1 MIDRER
7 HNILESRPYQMIT
20 PEEIEKLF
28 SIQFQYTD
36 DIQVS
41 LNKDIEDMNHYRVLI
56 NKLINN

>member
-1 MIDRER
+1 
-7 HNILESRPYQMIT
+7 MIT

-41 LNKDIEDMNHYRVLI
+41 LKKDIEGIKHCIVLI
-56 NKLINN
+56 NKLIELLEQLNFKKY

>member
-1 MIDRER
+1 
-7 HNILESRPYQMIT
+7 MIT

-41 LNKDIEDMNHYRVLI
+41 LKKDIEDMKHYKVLI
-56 NKLINN
+56 NKLIEQLEQ

>member
-1 MIDRER
+1 
-7 HNILESRPYQMIT
+7 MIT

-41 LNKDIEDMNHYRVLI
+41 LKKDIEDMKHYKALI
-56 NKLINN
+56 NKVIEQLDQ